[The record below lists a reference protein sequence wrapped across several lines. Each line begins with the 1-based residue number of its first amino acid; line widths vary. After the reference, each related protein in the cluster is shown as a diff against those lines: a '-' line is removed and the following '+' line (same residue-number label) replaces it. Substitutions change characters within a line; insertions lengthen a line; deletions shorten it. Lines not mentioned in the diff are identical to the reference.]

1 MLSRIVRPTLTAA
14 RNFSTSQQNNYKV
27 TVCGAAGGIGQPL
40 SLLLKLNPLV
50 TELNCY
56 DIAPFT
62 PGVACDLSHIETASK
77 VKGFD
82 FQPHK
87 RRLAGAQ
94 INIADIDFLILNSGM
109 TRDDLFGSNA
119 SVVKTIFEC
128 ASVACPDAIFCIITN
143 PVNSCVP
150 IACEVLKKANK
161 LNPRRVFGVSTL
173 DIVRAN
179 TFVGEMCGVNPKEV
193 NVPVIGGHSGIT
205 IVPLFSR
212 ATPKVTIPADKLDA
226 LTKRVQ
232 EAGTEVVKAKA
243 GHGSATLSMAYSG
256 ARFANN
262 VMRALMGE
270 PDVIECA
277 YVMAD
282 VTDVDYFASPVKL
295 GKCGIEQNCGVGD
308 INEYET
314 KLLCD
319 ALEQLKRD
327 IQKGVDFANQ
337 DQKCKGAPE

>member
-77 VKGFD
+77 VKGF
-82 FQPHK
+82 
-87 RRLAGAQ
+87 AGQESLKDA
-94 INIADIDFLILNSGM
+94 LNSADVVVIPAGVPRKPGM

-150 IACEVLKKANK
+150 IACEVLKKIQDC
-161 LNPRRVFGVSTL
+161 S
-173 DIVRAN
+173 
-179 TFVGEMCGVNPKEV
+179 
-193 NVPVIGGHSGIT
+193 
-205 IVPLFSR
+205 
-212 ATPKVTIPADKLDA
+212 
-226 LTKRVQ
+226 
-232 EAGTEVVKAKA
+232 
-243 GHGSATLSMAYSG
+243 
-256 ARFANN
+256 
-262 VMRALMGE
+262 
-270 PDVIECA
+270 CA
-277 YVMAD
+277 
-282 VTDVDYFASPVKL
+282 P
-295 GKCGIEQNCGVGD
+295 
-308 INEYET
+308 
-314 KLLCD
+314 
-319 ALEQLKRD
+319 
-327 IQKGVDFANQ
+327 
-337 DQKCKGAPE
+337 

>member
-77 VKGFD
+77 VKGF
-82 FQPHK
+82 
-87 RRLAGAQ
+87 AGQESLKDA
-94 INIADIDFLILNSGM
+94 LNSADVVVIPAGVPRKPGM